1 MLLSGDEAGRTQHG
15 NNNGYCQDNE
25 ISWTDWAAVDE
36 GLLEFTRR
44 MIALRREH
52 PVLRRRRWFQGRDIR
67 GTVDLGW
74 FKPDG
79 TEMTGQDWDSGAAT
93 VGVYLNGDAI
103 TDRDRRGQRVS
114 DDSFLLL
121 FNGHDEPVEWTLPEP
136 WGGPWELML
145 DTSDTANAA
154 GAVRGAGSAGGATTM
169 GGTGDSPT
177 GAEVTEVGKPVLVAG
192 RCVVALRRQELP
204 A

>member
-1 MLLSGDEAGRTQHG
+1 
-15 NNNGYCQDNE
+15 
-25 ISWTDWAAVDE
+25 
-36 GLLEFTRR
+36 

-79 TEMTGQDWDSGAAT
+79 TEMTGQDWESGAAA

-145 DTSDTANAA
+145 DTSDTTDAA

>member
-1 MLLSGDEAGRTQHG
+1 
-15 NNNGYCQDNE
+15 
-25 ISWTDWAAVDE
+25 VDE
-36 GLLEFTRR
+36 DLLEFTRR

-79 TEMTGQDWDSGAAT
+79 TEMTGQDWDSGVAA
-93 VGVYLNGDAI
+93 VGVFLNGDAI
-103 TDRDRRGQRVS
+103 TDRDRRGQRIS

-121 FNGHDEPVEWTLPEP
+121 FNGHDEPAEWTLPGP
-136 WGGPWELML
+136 WGGPWELVL
-145 DTSDTANAA
+145 DTSDTTGAA
-154 GAVRGAGSAGGATTM
+154 GAVRGPGSSNGAAGEASA
-169 GGTGDSPT
+169 
-177 GAEVTEVGKPVLVAG
+177 GAEVTEAGKSVVVAG